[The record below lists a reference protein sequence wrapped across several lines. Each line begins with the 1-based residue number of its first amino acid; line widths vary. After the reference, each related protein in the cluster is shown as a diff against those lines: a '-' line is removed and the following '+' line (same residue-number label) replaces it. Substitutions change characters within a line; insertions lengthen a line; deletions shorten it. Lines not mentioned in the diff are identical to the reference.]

1 MNNFVGAGGAAYMS
15 KSNEWETPHE
25 LFNELDD
32 EFCFTLDPC
41 STDLNAKC
49 ARHYTAEDD
58 GLTKSWTN
66 ERVFCNPPYG
76 RDIAEWVKKCHE
88 SVSDGGAEV
97 VVALIPARTDTRY
110 FHEHIYHKAE
120 IRFIRGRVKF
130 ERRGV
135 AGQSAPFPSMI
146 CIWRRG
152 RYDR

>member
-58 GLTKSWTN
+58 GLTKSWTS

-76 RDIAEWVKKCHE
+76 RDIAKWVKKCHE
-88 SVSDGGAEV
+88 SVSDG
-97 VVALIPARTDTRY
+97 ISTSTSTTRPRLGSS
-110 FHEHIYHKAE
+110 EDASSSS
-120 IRFIRGRVKF
+120 GGGLPVNLLPS
-130 ERRGV
+130 RR
-135 AGQSAPFPSMI
+135 
-146 CIWRRG
+146 
-152 RYDR
+152 